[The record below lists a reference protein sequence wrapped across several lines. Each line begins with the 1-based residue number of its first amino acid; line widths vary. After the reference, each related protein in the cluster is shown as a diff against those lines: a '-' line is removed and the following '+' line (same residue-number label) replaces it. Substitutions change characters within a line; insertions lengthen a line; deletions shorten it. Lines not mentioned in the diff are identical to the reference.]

1 MSTDFDFLIIGGGS
15 AGYAAARTAAALG
28 LKTGVVD
35 GAEELGGLCI
45 LRGCMPSKT
54 LLESASRFSTLR
66 RAEEFGLRA
75 GGLEVRGA
83 EILERKRRII
93 GEFAAYRQEQLQG
106 GKFELVRGH
115 ARFLDSHTVEAK
127 LRDGGTRRLTAK
139 SFLLA
144 TGSVVSE
151 APLAALNTIGCWTT
165 DDALDSAEVPE
176 SVIILGGGATAVE
189 FATYYAGLGR
199 EVTLIQRSGQLLKG
213 TDPDLAA
220 ALAHGLR
227 NRSVRVLTDTR
238 LLGAEN
244 AGGKK
249 RITFEH
255 DGKTVIAE
263 ASQVLQALGRSP
275 NVRGLALDAAGI
287 RMEKDRPAT
296 GATQQTS
303 QPHIFAAGD
312 VSGPFEI
319 VHIAIQQG
327 EIAARNA
334 ARLLAGSTDAMEQ
347 SDYRLKLFAVF
358 SDPEV
363 AVVGCGEA
371 ELRAAGVAFRTASYP
386 FNDHGKSLCMG
397 ETDGFVK
404 LLAAADGGEVLGGAC
419 VGPHAAELIHEIV
432 VAMRFRATAK
442 QLAETPHYHP
452 TLSEIW
458 TYPAE
463 ELAEGT

>member
-1 MSTDFDFLIIGGGS
+1 MNSNFDFLIIGGGS

-28 LKTGVVD
+28 LKTCVVD

-54 LLESASRFSTLR
+54 LLESASRYSTLR
-66 RAEEFGLRA
+66 RAKEFGLRA
-75 GGLEVRGA
+75 QALEVRGP
-83 EILERKRRII
+83 EILARKRKLI
-93 GEFAAYRQEQLQG
+93 GGFADYRRQQLME
-106 GKFELVRGH
+106 GKFELIRGH
-115 ARFLDSHTVEAK
+115 ARFLNANTVEVK
-127 LRDGGTRRLTAK
+127 LRGSGTHRITAK

-144 TGSVVSE
+144 TGSLVSDP
-151 APLAALNTIGCWTT
+151 PLPALNEIGCWTT
-165 DDALDSAEVPE
+165 DDALDSAEVPD
-176 SVIILGGGATAVE
+176 SVIVLGGGATAVE

-199 EVTLIQRSGQLLKG
+199 EVTLIQRSRQLLKG
-213 TDPDLAA
+213 TDSDIAL

-227 NRSVRVLTDTR
+227 NRGVHLYTETKIV
-238 LLGAEN
+238 GAERTEER
-244 AGGKK
+244 K
-249 RITFEH
+249 RITFEQ
-255 DGKTVIAE
+255 DGKRIAVE
-263 ASQVLQALGRSP
+263 AEQVLQALGRSP
-275 NVRGLALDAAGI
+275 NVRGLGLDVAGISLAAG
-287 RMEKDRPAT
+287 RPAT
-296 GATQQTS
+296 SATQQTM

-334 ARLLAGSTDAMEQ
+334 ARQIENGTEPLEE

-358 SDPEV
+358 SEPEV
-363 AVVGCGEA
+363 ALVGSSEK
-371 ELRAAGVAFRTASYP
+371 ELRAAGVAFRAASHP

-404 LLAAADGGEVLGGAC
+404 LIAATDNGEILGGAC

-432 VAMRFRATAK
+432 VAMRFHATAA
-442 QLAETPHYHP
+442 QLAGTPHYHP

-458 TYPAE
+458 GYPAE
-463 ELAEGT
+463 ELAG

>member
-1 MSTDFDFLIIGGGS
+1 MSFDFVIIGGGS
-15 AGYAAARTAAALG
+15 AGYAAARTSASLG
-28 LKTGVVD
+28 LKTCVVD

-66 RAEEFGLRA
+66 RAKEFGLRA
-75 GGLEVRGA
+75 SGLEVHGP
-83 EILERKRRII
+83 EILARKRRLIS
-93 GEFAAYRQEQLQG
+93 EFAAYRQEQLQA
-106 GKFELVRGH
+106 GKFELIRGC
-115 ARFLDSHTVEAK
+115 AQFLDANTVEVK
-127 LRDGGTRRLTAK
+127 LRAGGTQRITAK

-144 TGSVVSE
+144 TGSIVSE
-151 APLAALNTIGCWTT
+151 SPLRELNEIGCWTT
-165 DDALDSAEVPE
+165 DDALDSAEVPD
-176 SVIILGGGATAVE
+176 SIIILGGGATAVE

-199 EVTLIQRSGQLLKG
+199 EVTLIQRGGQLLKG

-227 NRSVRVLTDTR
+227 NRGVRVFTGTR
-238 LLGAEN
+238 LLGAAR

-255 DGKTVIAE
+255 DGKAVSVE
-263 ASQVLQALGRSP
+263 AAQVLQALGRSP
-275 NVRGLALDAAGI
+275 NVRGLGLDAAAI
-287 RMEKDRPAT
+287 RVEKDRPAT
-296 GATQQTS
+296 SAAQQTNK
-303 QPHIFAAGD
+303 PHIFAAGD
-312 VSGPFEI
+312 VSGPFEV

-334 ARLLAGSTDAMEQ
+334 ARLIFGSAEAMEE

-363 AVVGCGEA
+363 AVVGRGES
-371 ELRAAGVAFRTASYP
+371 ELRAAGIACRTASYP

-404 LLAAADGGEVLGGAC
+404 LIAATDGGEILGGAC

-432 VAMRFRATAK
+432 LAMRFRATAA

-463 ELAEGT
+463 ELAG

>member
-1 MSTDFDFLIIGGGS
+1 MNSDFDFLIIGGGS

-28 LKTGVVD
+28 LKTCVVD

-54 LLESASRFSTLR
+54 LLESATRFATLR

-75 GGLEVRGA
+75 SALEVRGP
-83 EILERKRRII
+83 EILARKRKLI
-93 GEFAAYRQEQLQG
+93 GGFAEYRREQLTS

-115 ARFLDSHTVEAK
+115 ARFLDANTIEVK
-127 LRDGGTRRLTAK
+127 LREGGERRIAAK

-144 TGSVVSE
+144 TGSVVSD
-151 APLAALNTIGCWTT
+151 APLPALNEIGCWTT
-165 DDALDSAEVPE
+165 DDALESAEVPA
-176 SVIILGGGATAVE
+176 SVIVLGGGATAVE

-199 EVTLIQRSGQLLKG
+199 EVTIIQRSGQLLKG

-227 NRSVRVLTDTR
+227 NRGVRVFTETKIV
-238 LLGAEN
+238 GAEQ
-244 AGGKK
+244 AGEKR

-255 DGKTVIAE
+255 DGKRITVEAE
-263 ASQVLQALGRSP
+263 QVLQALGRSP
-275 NVRGLALDAAGI
+275 NLGGIGLDAAGI
-287 RMEKDRPAT
+287 RIAKGGLAML
-296 GATQQTS
+296 ATQQTS
-303 QPHIFAAGD
+303 EPHIFAAGD
-312 VSGPFEI
+312 VSGPYEV

-327 EIAARNA
+327 EVAARNA
-334 ARLLAGSTDAMEQ
+334 ARMLAGGTEPLEE

-363 AVVGCGEA
+363 AVVGRGET
-371 ELRAAGVAFRTASYP
+371 ELRAAGIAFRTASYP

-404 LLAAADGGEVLGGAC
+404 LIVAAEGGEILGGAC

-432 VAMRFRATAK
+432 VAMRFRATAA

-463 ELAEGT
+463 ELAG

>member
-1 MSTDFDFLIIGGGS
+1 M
-15 AGYAAARTAAALG
+15 
-28 LKTGVVD
+28 
-35 GAEELGGLCI
+35 
-45 LRGCMPSKT
+45 
-54 LLESASRFSTLR
+54 
-66 RAEEFGLRA
+66 
-75 GGLEVRGA
+75 
-83 EILERKRRII
+83 
-93 GEFAAYRQEQLQG
+93 
-106 GKFELVRGH
+106 RGH
-115 ARFLDSHTVEAK
+115 ARFLDANTVEVK
-127 LRDGGTRRLTAK
+127 LRGGGTRRIAAK

-151 APLAALNTIGCWTT
+151 APLAALHEIGCWTT
-165 DDALDSAEVPE
+165 DDALESAEVPE
-176 SVIILGGGATAVE
+176 SVIVLGGGATAVE

-227 NRSVRVLTDTR
+227 NRGVRVFTETKLV
-238 LLGAEN
+238 GAEQ

-249 RITFEH
+249 RITFER
-255 DGKTVIAE
+255 DGKRIAIE
-263 ASQVLQALGRSP
+263 AEQVLQALGRSP
-275 NVRGLALDAAGI
+275 NIRGLALDAAGI
-287 RMEKDRPAT
+287 RVANGRPAMR
-296 GATQQTS
+296 ATQQTS
-303 QPHIFAAGD
+303 EPHIFAAGD
-312 VSGPFEI
+312 VAGPFEI

-327 EIAARNA
+327 EVAARNA
-334 ARLLAGSTDAMEQ
+334 ARMLSGEKGPLEEL
-347 SDYRLKLFAVF
+347 DYRLKLFAVF

-363 AVVGCGEA
+363 AVVGCSET

-404 LLAAADGGEVLGGAC
+404 LIVAAEGGEILGGAC

-432 VAMRFRATAK
+432 VAMRFRATAA

-463 ELAEGT
+463 ELAG

>member
-1 MSTDFDFLIIGGGS
+1 MNFDFLIIGGGS
-15 AGYAAARTAAALG
+15 AGYAAARTAVSLG
-28 LKTGVVD
+28 LKTCVVD

-54 LLESASRFSTLR
+54 LLESASRFATLR

-75 GGLEVRGA
+75 RALEVRGP
-83 EILERKRRII
+83 EILARKRKLI
-93 GEFAAYRQEQLQG
+93 GGFAEYRQQQLTG

-115 ARFLDSHTVEAK
+115 ARFLDANSVEVK
-127 LRDGGTRRLTAK
+127 LREGGTQRITAR

-144 TGSVVSE
+144 TGSVVSDP
-151 APLAALNTIGCWTT
+151 PLQALNEIGCWTT
-165 DDALDSAEVPE
+165 DDALESAEVPE
-176 SVIILGGGATAVE
+176 SVIVLGGGATAVE
-189 FATYYAGLGR
+189 FTTYYAGLGR
-199 EVTLIQRSGQLLKG
+199 EVTLIQRGRQLLTG

-227 NRSVRVLTDTR
+227 NRGVKVFTETKLV
-238 LLGAEN
+238 GAER
-244 AGGKK
+244 AGDRK

-255 DGKTVIAE
+255 DGKQIAVE
-263 ASQVLQALGRSP
+263 AVQVLQTLGRSP
-275 NVRGLALDAAGI
+275 NIRALALDTAGI
-287 RMEKDRPAT
+287 TVAKGRPT
-296 GATQQTS
+296 TRATQQTS

-327 EIAARNA
+327 EVAARNA
-334 ARLLAGSTDAMEQ
+334 ARMLSGGMEPLEKT
-347 SDYRLKLFAVF
+347 DYRLKLSVVF

-363 AVVGCGEA
+363 AVVGRSET
-371 ELRAAGVAFRTASYP
+371 ELRAAGVAFRVASYP

-404 LLAAADGGEVLGGAC
+404 LIAAAEGGEILGGAC

-432 VAMRFRATAK
+432 VAMRFRATAA

-463 ELAEGT
+463 ELAG

>member
-15 AGYAAARTAAALG
+15 AGYAAARTAVSLG
-28 LKTGVVD
+28 LKTCVVD

-45 LRGCMPSKT
+45 LRGCMPSKA
-54 LLESASRFSTLR
+54 LLESAARFSTLR

-75 GGLEVRGA
+75 RGLEVHGP
-83 EILERKRRII
+83 EILARKQRLVS
-93 GEFAAYRQEQLQG
+93 GFAEYRQEQLMS
-106 GKFELVRGH
+106 GKFEMVRGR
-115 ARFLDSHTVEAK
+115 ARFLDAHTVEVT
-127 LRDGGTRRLTAK
+127 LREGGTRRISAK

-144 TGSVVSE
+144 TGSVVND
-151 APLAALNTIGCWTT
+151 APLEALNEIGCWTT
-165 DDALDSAEVPE
+165 DDALDRAEVPQ
-176 SVIILGGGATAVE
+176 SVIVLGGGATAVE

-199 EVTLIQRSGQLLKG
+199 EVTIIQRSGQLLKG
-213 TDPDLAA
+213 TDPDVAE
-220 ALAHGLR
+220 ALAHGMR
-227 NRSVRVLTDTR
+227 NRGVKIFTGTKILAVAR
-238 LLGAEN
+238 
-244 AGGKK
+244 AGERK

-255 DGKTVIAE
+255 GGRTNVIEAE
-263 ASQVLQALGRSP
+263 QVLEALGRSP
-275 NVRGLALDAAGI
+275 NVRGLALDVAQI
-287 RMEKDRPAT
+287 RLTKERPVT

-312 VSGPFEI
+312 VAGPFEI

-334 ARLLAGSTDAMEQ
+334 ARIVAGKMERLEEA
-347 SDYRLKLFAVF
+347 DYRLKLFVVF

-363 AVVGCGEA
+363 AVVGRSER
-371 ELRAAGVAFRTASYP
+371 ELREAGITFRTASYP
-386 FNDHGKSLCMG
+386 FNDHGKSLVMG

-404 LLAAADGGEVLGGAC
+404 LIAAADGGEILGGAC

-432 VAMRFRATAK
+432 VAMRFLATAG

-463 ELAEGT
+463 ELANDG

>member
-1 MSTDFDFLIIGGGS
+1 MNYDFAIIGGGS
-15 AGYAAARTAAALG
+15 AGYAAARTAVSLG
-28 LKTGVVD
+28 LKTCVVD

-66 RAEEFGLRA
+66 RAKEFGLRA
-75 GGLEVRGA
+75 SGLEIHGE
-83 EILERKRRII
+83 EILARKRRLI
-93 GEFAAYRQEQLQG
+93 GEFAAYRQEQLG
-106 GKFELVRGH
+106 SGKFDLVRGH
-115 ARFLDSHTVEAK
+115 ARFLDAHTVEVK
-127 LRDGGTRRLTAK
+127 LRDGGSQRIEAK

-144 TGSVVSE
+144 TGSIVSE
-151 APLAALNTIGCWTT
+151 PPLAALNEIRCWTT
-165 DDALDSAEVPE
+165 DDALESADVPE
-176 SVIILGGGATAVE
+176 SIIILGGGATAVE

-199 EVTLIQRSGQLLKG
+199 EVTLIQRGEQLLKG

-220 ALAHGLR
+220 ALADGLR
-227 NRSVRVLTDTR
+227 KHGVRLFTKTKIT
-238 LLGAEN
+238 GA
-244 AGGKK
+244 AIVGGRK

-255 DGKTVIAE
+255 EGGSVSAE
-263 ASQVLQALGRSP
+263 AVQVLQALGRSP

-287 RMEKDRPAT
+287 VMEGGRPST
-296 GATQQTS
+296 RTTQQTNV
-303 QPHIFAAGD
+303 PHIFAAGD
-312 VSGPFEI
+312 IAGPFEI

-334 ARLLAGSTDAMEQ
+334 LKLLSGKSEPMEE

-363 AVVGCGEA
+363 AVVGSNEA
-371 ELRAAGVAFRTASYP
+371 DLREAGIAYRTATYP

-404 LLAAADGGEVLGGAC
+404 LIAAADGGEILGGSC

-432 VAMRFRATAK
+432 VAMRFCATAA
-442 QLAETPHYHP
+442 QLATTPHYHP

-458 TYPAE
+458 TYPAD
-463 ELAEGT
+463 ELAG

>member
-1 MSTDFDFLIIGGGS
+1 MNSDFDFLIIGGGS

-28 LKTGVVD
+28 LKTCVVD

-54 LLESASRFSTLR
+54 LLESATRFATLR

-75 GGLEVRGA
+75 SALEVCGP
-83 EILERKRRII
+83 EILARKRRLI
-93 GEFAAYRQEQLQG
+93 GSFAEYRREQLTG

-115 ARFLDSHTVEAK
+115 ARFLDANTVEVK
-127 LRDGGTRRLTAK
+127 LREGGERRIAAK

-144 TGSVVSE
+144 TGSVVSD
-151 APLAALNTIGCWTT
+151 APLPALNEIGCWTT
-165 DDALDSAEVPE
+165 DDALESAEVPA
-176 SVIILGGGATAVE
+176 SVIVLGGGATAVE

-199 EVTLIQRSGQLLKG
+199 EVTIIQRSGQLLKG

-227 NRSVRVLTDTR
+227 NRGVRVFTETKIV
-238 LLGAEN
+238 GAEQ
-244 AGGKK
+244 AGEKR

-255 DGKTVIAE
+255 DGKRITVEAE
-263 ASQVLQALGRSP
+263 QVLQALGRSP
-275 NVRGLALDAAGI
+275 NLGGIGLDAAGI
-287 RMEKDRPAT
+287 RIAKGGLAML
-296 GATQQTS
+296 ATQQTS
-303 QPHIFAAGD
+303 EPHIFAAGD
-312 VSGPFEI
+312 VSGPYEV

-327 EIAARNA
+327 EVAARNA
-334 ARLLAGSTDAMEQ
+334 ARMLAGGTEPLEE

-363 AVVGCGEA
+363 AVVGRGET
-371 ELRAAGVAFRTASYP
+371 ELRAAGIAFRTASYP

-404 LLAAADGGEVLGGAC
+404 LIVAAEGGEILGGAC

-432 VAMRFRATAK
+432 VAMRFRATAA

-463 ELAEGT
+463 ELAG

>member
-1 MSTDFDFLIIGGGS
+1 MNYDFLIIGGGS
-15 AGYAAARTAAALG
+15 AGYAAARTAVSLG
-28 LKTGVVD
+28 LKTCVVD

-54 LLESASRFSTLR
+54 LLESASRYATLR

-75 GGLEVRGA
+75 RALEVRGP
-83 EILERKRRII
+83 EILARKQRLI
-93 GEFAAYRQEQLQG
+93 GEFAAFRQGQLAG

-115 ARFLDSHTVEAK
+115 ARFLDASTVEVK
-127 LRDGGTRRLTAK
+127 LRDGGTRQITAK

-144 TGSVVSE
+144 TGSVVSDP
-151 APLAALNTIGCWTT
+151 PLSALNEIGCWTT
-165 DDALDSAEVPE
+165 DDALDSAEVPD

-213 TDPDLAA
+213 TDSDLAS

-227 NRSVRVLTDTR
+227 NRGVKVFTGTR
-238 LLGAEN
+238 IMGAER
-244 AGGKK
+244 AGGLK

-255 DGKTVIAE
+255 DGKWISAE
-263 ASQVLQALGRSP
+263 AAQVLQALGRSP
-275 NVRGLALDAAGI
+275 NVRGLELDAAGI
-287 RMEKDRPAT
+287 RIANGRPAT
-296 GATQQTS
+296 RATQQTN

-312 VSGPFEI
+312 VSGPFEV

-327 EIAARNA
+327 EVAARNA
-334 ARLLAGSTDAMEQ
+334 GRLISNQTEPLEE

-363 AVVGCGEA
+363 AVVGRGET
-371 ELRAAGVAFRTASYP
+371 ELRAAGVTFRTASYP

-404 LLAAADGGEVLGGAC
+404 LIAATDGGEILGGAC

-432 VAMRFRATAK
+432 VAMRFRATAA

-463 ELAEGT
+463 ELAG

>member
-1 MSTDFDFLIIGGGS
+1 MNFDFLIIGGGS
-15 AGYAAARTAAALG
+15 AGYAAARTAASLG
-28 LKTGVVD
+28 LKTCVVD

-54 LLESASRFSTLR
+54 LLESASRFATLR

-75 GGLEVRGA
+75 RALEVRGP
-83 EILERKRRII
+83 EILARKRKLI
-93 GEFAAYRQEQLQG
+93 GGFADYRREQLTG
-106 GKFELVRGH
+106 GKFELIRGL
-115 ARFLDSHTVEAK
+115 AQFLDADTVEVK
-127 LRDGGTRRLTAK
+127 LREGGTRRIAAK

-144 TGSVVSE
+144 TGSIVSE
-151 APLAALNTIGCWTT
+151 APLQALNEIGCWTT
-165 DDALDSAEVPE
+165 DDALESAEVPE
-176 SVIILGGGATAVE
+176 SVIVLGGGATAVE

-199 EVTLIQRSGQLLKG
+199 EVTIIQRSGQLLKG

-227 NRSVRVLTDTR
+227 NRGVKVFTDTQIVD
-238 LLGAEN
+238 
-244 AGGKK
+244 AGRGGERK
-249 RITFEH
+249 RISFQHE
-255 DGKTVIAE
+255 GKRLAAE
-263 ASQVLQALGRSP
+263 AAQVLQALGRSP
-275 NVRGLALDAAGI
+275 NIGGLALDAAGI
-287 RMEKDRPAT
+287 RVAGGRPAT
-296 GATQQTS
+296 RATQQTS

-334 ARLLAGSTDAMEQ
+334 AHLIADDTERLEE

-363 AVVGCGEA
+363 AVVGSSET
-371 ELRAAGVAFRTASYP
+371 ELRAAGISFRAASYP

-404 LLAAADGGEVLGGAC
+404 LIVAAEGGEILGGAC

-432 VAMRFRATAK
+432 VAMRFRATAA
-442 QLAETPHYHP
+442 QLAGTPHYHP

-463 ELAEGT
+463 DLAG

>member
-1 MSTDFDFLIIGGGS
+1 MNFDFVIIGGGS
-15 AGYAAARTAAALG
+15 AGYAAARTAASLG
-28 LKTGVVD
+28 LATCVVD

-75 GGLEVRGA
+75 SGLEVHGQ
-83 EILERKRRII
+83 EILARKRRLI
-93 GEFAAYRQEQLQG
+93 GEFAAYRQQQLG
-106 GKFELVRGH
+106 SGKFELVRGQ
-115 ARFLDSHTVEAK
+115 ARFLDAK
-127 LRDGGTRRLTAK
+127 TIEVKLCEGGTPRITAR

-144 TGSVVSE
+144 TGSVMSD
-151 APLAALNTIGCWTT
+151 APLATLNDIGCWTT
-165 DDALDSAEVPE
+165 DEALDSAEVPD
-176 SVIILGGGATAVE
+176 SIIILGGGATAVE
-189 FATYYAGLGR
+189 FATYYSGLGR
-199 EVTLIQRSGQLLKG
+199 EVTLIQRGAHLLKG
-213 TDPDLAA
+213 TDPDLAD

-227 NRSVRVLTDTR
+227 NRGVRVLAGTR
-238 LLGAEN
+238 LLSAGR

-255 DGKTVIAE
+255 DGKTLSVE
-263 ASQVLQALGRSP
+263 AAQVLQALGRSP
-275 NVRGLALDAAGI
+275 NVRGLGLDAAGI
-287 RMEKDRPAT
+287 TIAKDRAIT
-296 GATQQTS
+296 GATQQTNV
-303 QPHIFAAGD
+303 PHIFAAGD
-312 VSGPFEI
+312 VSGPFEV

-334 ARLLAGSTDAMEQ
+334 ARLLAGNTEPMEE

-363 AVVGCGEA
+363 AVVGRGEA
-371 ELRAAGVAFRTASYP
+371 ELRAAGVAFRVASYP
-386 FNDHGKSLCMG
+386 FNDHGKSLVMG

-404 LLAAADGGEVLGGAC
+404 LITAADGGEILGGAC

-432 VAMRFRATAK
+432 VAMRFRATAA

-463 ELAEGT
+463 ELAAG

>member
-1 MSTDFDFLIIGGGS
+1 
-15 AGYAAARTAAALG
+15 
-28 LKTGVVD
+28 
-35 GAEELGGLCI
+35 
-45 LRGCMPSKT
+45 
-54 LLESASRFSTLR
+54 
-66 RAEEFGLRA
+66 
-75 GGLEVRGA
+75 
-83 EILERKRRII
+83 
-93 GEFAAYRQEQLQG
+93 
-106 GKFELVRGH
+106 
-115 ARFLDSHTVEAK
+115 
-127 LRDGGTRRLTAK
+127 
-139 SFLLA
+139 
-144 TGSVVSE
+144 
-151 APLAALNTIGCWTT
+151 
-165 DDALDSAEVPE
+165 
-176 SVIILGGGATAVE
+176 VE
-189 FATYYAGLGR
+189 FATYYSGLGR
-199 EVTLIQRSGQLLKG
+199 EVTLIQRGDQLLRG
-213 TDPDLAA
+213 TDPDVAA

-227 NRSVRVLTDTR
+227 NRGVRVFAGTR
-238 LLGAEN
+238 LLKAES
-244 AGGKK
+244 ASGKK

-255 DGKTVIAE
+255 DGKTVTAE
-263 ASQVLQALGRSP
+263 ATQVLQALGRSP

-296 GATQQTS
+296 AATQQTS

-312 VSGPFEI
+312 VSGPYEI

-334 ARLLAGSTDAMEQ
+334 ARLLAGGTEVMEQ

-363 AVVGCGEA
+363 AFVGRGEV
-371 ELRAAGVAFRTASYP
+371 ELRAAGIAFRTASYP

-404 LLAAADGGEVLGGAC
+404 LIAAAQGGEILGGSC

-463 ELAEGT
+463 DLAEGS